1 MAEQTLKSEQ
11 PKSEQTPKPKPKQE
25 VKPKP
30 VEMKW
35 SILVLHDPSRTELLA
50 RLMDVLRPQVA
61 GMDDVEIIVRPF
73 EKALDLGT
81 NRQAM
86 IEQAKGTYVSQVDDD
101 DLVADNYVSTIYPLL
116 DGIDYIGF
124 QLQMFMDGEKQVPT
138 FHSLRYKEWSG
149 DSKGWY
155 RDISH
160 VNPIRRDLALLVP
173 MRGGPGEDAR
183 WAAEL
188 RNKGVVKTEHY
199 VDSVLYLYLF
209 RSNKAAYQGP
219 SGSSPGPGPERV
231 PLQQA
236 KCPECKSTAVTMAG
250 GMRHCN
256 SCGHRWAP

>member
-1 MAEQTLKSEQ
+1 MAEQTA
-11 PKSEQTPKPKPKQE
+11 KPKVKPEVKAEEKMPE

-30 VEMKW
+30 HGIKW
-35 SILVLHDPSRTELLA
+35 SILILHEPGRSALLE
-50 RLMDVLRPQVA
+50 RLMAALRPQVQ
-61 GMDDVEIIVRPF
+61 GKDDVEIIVRPF
-73 EKALDLGT
+73 DKGLDLGS

-86 IEQAKGTYVSQVDDD
+86 IEAAKGEYVSQIDDD

-124 QLQMFMDGEKQVPT
+124 QLQMYMDGDKQVPT

-160 VNPIRRDLALLVP
+160 VNPMRRELALQVP

-199 VDSVLYLYLF
+199 ISEIMYLYYF
-209 RSNKAAYQGP
+209 RSNKAAYSGP
-219 SGSSPGPGPERV
+219 AASGPGPGHSTV

-236 KCPECKSTAVTMAG
+236 KCTECGSTAVSMAG

-256 SCGHRWAP
+256 SCGHRWEP